1 MNIELDHNV
10 SAGLE
15 YRTNKS
21 INSVKYW
28 RKIQVPRYCR
38 NNMSIKKSEI
48 QIFFINCQKLKAALI
63 TSESSK
69 TIKIKFHL
77 SLVKVD

>member
-15 YRTNKS
+15 YRANKS
-21 INSVKYW
+21 INRVKYW
-28 RKIQVPRYCR
+28 HKIQVPRYCR

-48 QIFFINCQKLKAALI
+48 QIFFY
-63 TSESSK
+63 
-69 TIKIKFHL
+69 
-77 SLVKVD
+77 